1 MDKLNEVIAKSI
13 ELNNAIKKLN
23 KDTKVINSIV
33 AEKRNARKEN
43 IVNDLQ
49 KYIDIMAMLDINVI
63 EFQTNSVMYY
73 NELNRLLGIKIRRHS
88 DGVQIDLGCYS
99 NAMNGFYVMNG
110 FYAFHSIGW
119 VVSGRKDE
127 EIMNGFC
134 DNWNNIKGTLDN
146 RFAEAVEVILESR
159 KEKAIANRE
168 YAIGNL
174 TAISR

>member
-1 MDKLNEVIAKSI
+1 MCNLNEVIAKSI

-23 KDTKVINSIV
+23 EDTKVINSIV

-63 EFQTNSVMYY
+63 SFKTNSFMRY
-73 NELNRLLGIKIRRHS
+73 NELTRRLGIKIRRHS
-88 DGVQIDLGCYS
+88 HGAQIDLGCCS
-99 NAMNGFYVMNG
+99 NVMDG

-119 VVSGRKDE
+119 VMSGMKNE

-134 DNWNNIKGTLDN
+134 NNWNNIKNGIDSF
-146 RFAEAVEVILESR
+146 FAEAVETVLESR
-159 KEKAIANRE
+159 KEKAISERE
-168 YAIGNL
+168 HAINNL
-174 TAISR
+174 TEISR

>member
-13 ELNNAIKKLN
+13 ELNNAIKRLN
-23 KDTKVINSIV
+23 EDTKVINSIV
-33 AEKRNARKEN
+33 AEKRNAKKEN
-43 IVNDLQ
+43 IMNDLQ

-63 EFQTNSVMYY
+63 EFKTNSVIYY

-88 DGVQIDLGCYS
+88 YGVQIDLGCCS
-99 NAMNGFYVMNG
+99 NVMNG

-119 VVSGRKDE
+119 VASGRKDE

-134 DNWNNIKGTLDN
+134 DNWNNIKGILDN

-159 KEKAIANRE
+159 KEKAIADRE
-168 YAIGNL
+168 CAISNL